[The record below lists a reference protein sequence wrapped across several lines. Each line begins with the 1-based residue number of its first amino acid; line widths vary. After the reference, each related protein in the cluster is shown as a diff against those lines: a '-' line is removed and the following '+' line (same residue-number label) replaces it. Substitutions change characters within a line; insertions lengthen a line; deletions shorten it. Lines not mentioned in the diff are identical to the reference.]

1 MHYIAKPLQQSH
13 IIQRHTQSNK
23 MKKIVLSV
31 VLSMLLLILTVPS
44 FAQTNSTVQDFKI
57 LQQQKNQNSPNL
69 SYAVFYITEN
79 DKCSDSEY
87 QSLKFYQ
94 VVSDE
99 YLSLYG
105 ISHDL
110 QGSLCVPLKNYQSYF
125 SGLSTFTLPI
135 VISDNTVGQ
144 QLVQQ
149 GFYGMYEITG
159 TGKQVIYVCSCDAK
173 TESWAGAWILSHELP
188 HFSLRYF
195 GESDDIAVSWVHY
208 IQALEND
215 CQQGD
220 FSKVCPQYSE
230 SVTAPSGNQ
239 IPVMII
245 YGQGP
250 SSDLPKNAPQ
260 SEATTL
266 MGNSIVQ
273 TQNPACQQ
281 NQLCALPGDYIKYQ
295 ITTPDLNQT
304 IRFDFV
310 NPTDNKNITVKTSV
324 IQNGSPASES
334 DTLDLTRSLFAR
346 PSGHTSNF
354 MYMLPLPLRLNSA
367 YHQGQMQFNN
377 YTRTIMS
384 AQNNNQTNSIL
395 VQIDKDTGILLN
407 LAVSNVVNVDGK
419 NTVNQQSYKL
429 VDTNKITLSNYITGT
444 ISIPSWVRHDAK
456 FWSDGSIADA
466 QFIVT
471 IQYLIEN
478 NIIKIPSG
486 ATSDTSTQIPSWV
499 KDDAKY
505 WSEGA
510 IPDNEFASAIQ
521 YMTSN
526 GIIHVS
532 LDKNNTTI
540 NSSGLPTGRVT
551 IGNVS
556 IDVEIAN
563 TPASQIKGLQYH
575 TPLTYGQGMLFSFV
589 QPQEIP
595 IWMKDMQFPIDIIWV
610 DSSGNVM
617 YIEKNAPA
625 CTSDPCQVYGQNMYN
640 AQYVLEVASG
650 FADKFGITIGSH
662 VNIMTQD

>member
-1 MHYIAKPLQQSH
+1 
-13 IIQRHTQSNK
+13 
-23 MKKIVLSV
+23 MKKIISSVLVS
-31 VLSMLLLILTVPS
+31 SLLLFSMVPS
-44 FAQTNSTVQDFKI
+44 FAQTNSTVSDFKI

-87 QSLKFYQ
+87 ASLKFYQ
-94 VVSDE
+94 VITDE

-110 QGSLCVPLKNYQSYF
+110 QGSLCIPLKNYQSYF
-125 SGLSTFTLPI
+125 SGLSTYTLPV
-135 VISDNTVGQ
+135 VISDNAVGQ

-159 TGKQVIYVCSCDAK
+159 TGKQAIYVCSCDTK
-173 TESWAGAWILSHELP
+173 IESWAGAWILSHELS

-195 GESDDIAVSWVHY
+195 GEPDDVAVSWVHY

-230 SVTAPSGNQ
+230 SVTSPSGEQ

-250 SSDLPKNAPQ
+250 SSNLPKNAPQ

-266 MGNSIVQ
+266 IANSIVPAQ
-273 TQNPACQQ
+273 TPACQE
-281 NQLCALPGDYIKYQ
+281 NQICALPGDYVKYQ

-324 IQNGSPASES
+324 VQNGSPASES
-334 DTLDLTRSLFAR
+334 DMLDLTKSLFAR
-346 PSGHTSNF
+346 PNGKASNF
-354 MYMLPLPLRLNSA
+354 MYMLPLPLKLNNA
-367 YHQGQMQFNN
+367 YHEVPIQFNN
-377 YTRTIMS
+377 YTRDVMS
-384 AQNNNQTNSIL
+384 AQNTNQTNSIL

-407 LAVSNVVNVDGK
+407 LEVSNVASVNGK

-429 VDTNKITLSNYITGT
+429 VDTNKITFSNYVTGQVL
-444 ISIPSWVRHDAK
+444 IPSWVKHNAK
-456 FWSDGSIADA
+456 FWSDGSITDI
-466 QFIVT
+466 QFIVG
-471 IQYLIEN
+471 IQYLIDN
-478 NIIKIPSG
+478 DIIKMSSSG
-486 ATSDTSTQIPSWV
+486 TSNASTQIPLWI

-505 WSEGA
+505 WSEGT
-510 IPDNEFASAIQ
+510 IPNSQFAGALQ
-521 YMTSN
+521 YLISN
-526 GIIHVS
+526 GLIHVS
-532 LDKNNTTI
+532 SNQNNAI
-540 NSSGLPTGRVT
+540 NSGLPTGRVT
-551 IGNVS
+551 IGDKS
-556 IDVEIAN
+556 ITVEIAS
-563 TPASQIKGLQYH
+563 TQESQIKGLQYH
-575 TPLTYGQGMLFSFV
+575 APLSYDQGMLFSFA

-610 DSSGNVM
+610 DSSGNILRIV
-617 YIEKNAPA
+617 KNAPA
-625 CTSDPCQVYGQNMYN
+625 CTADPCQVYSQDIFN

-650 FADKFGITIGSH
+650 FADKFGINLDSH
-662 VNIMTQD
+662 VKIMTALP